1 MNIGD
6 FLTQQN
12 VFDIVFVL
20 ALFGAFVIGYVQGAI
35 RRLLAIAAI
44 LFSLLLG
51 AQIRA
56 PFGKFLSENWHQF
69 PAEYS
74 YMLAFGIVFVVASVA
89 FSLVIQGLYKRA
101 PLFANANFVDEVIG
115 GLLGVV
121 EGLIIMG
128 AAILILDSYFRLPQA
143 LIVEPGG
150 ELKFLRD
157 FYNVYDTSGTGQLFR
172 TSLIPAFLA
181 LVGIFIP
188 EDIRNLFRSRKRPG
202 LSSVPASSART
213 AADCALAGSLR
224 SRRTTARP
232 IWHRTRASDDTGGRL
247 ATP

>member
-35 RRLLAIAAI
+35 RRLLGIAAI

-181 LVGIFIP
+181 FVGIFIP
-188 EDIRNLFRSRKRPG
+188 EDIRNLFPRLG
-202 LSSVPASSART
+202 
-213 AADCALAGSLR
+213 AG
-224 SRRTTARP
+224 
-232 IWHRTRASDDTGGRL
+232 G
-247 ATP
+247 

>member
-157 FYNVYDTSGTGQLFR
+157 FYNVYDTSGTKMQDELDDDK
-172 TSLIPAFLA
+172 TVIAK
-181 LVGIFIP
+181 
-188 EDIRNLFRSRKRPG
+188 KRPIAELEVKDLKERIKVIERITVEKENS
-202 LSSVPASSART
+202 LSKEIE
-213 AADCALAGSLR
+213 ALR
-224 SRRTTARP
+224 DR
-232 IWHRTRASDDTGGRL
+232 
-247 ATP
+247 